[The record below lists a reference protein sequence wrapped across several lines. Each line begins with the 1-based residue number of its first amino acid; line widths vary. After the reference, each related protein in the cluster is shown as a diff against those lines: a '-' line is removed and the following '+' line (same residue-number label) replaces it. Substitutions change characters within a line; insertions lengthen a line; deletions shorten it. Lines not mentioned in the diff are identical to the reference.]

1 MHKPNPPD
9 ATQAPLVT
17 EKKGSHQKED
27 VPFFHYLGIYK
38 TCDPAAIARR
48 CALPFDSA
56 ASAFALRFMGTDYRA
71 AFPDF
76 ELQDSTGKAVQ
87 NPAEKILLLH
97 YLCEGTYVEPQGK
110 QRSYQEI
117 PWGEVYYQNFKGRCI
132 TRLAYTFGKDLPG
145 FRRIMEET
153 PALHAEPLA
162 QGDAGYRFEFMT
174 GLHISFLVWAGDE
187 EFPPSAQIL
196 FDDNVPFAFTAED
209 MAYAGEAIIQRLK
222 GIRERLSPA
231 PGGLQ

>member
-1 MHKPNPPD
+1 MTPAAGLEGQKRSRP
-9 ATQAPLVT
+9 
-17 EKKGSHQKED
+17 KED

-38 TCDPAAIARR
+38 TLDPAAIARR
-48 CALPFDSA
+48 CALPFDAA
-56 ASAFALRFMGTDYRA
+56 ASAFALGFMGTDYRA

-76 ELQDSTGKAVQ
+76 ELQDPKGGVVQ

-117 PWGEVYYQNFKGRCI
+117 PWGEVYYRNFKGRCI
-132 TRLAYTFGKDLPG
+132 TRLAHTFGTDLPG
-145 FRRIMEET
+145 FRRVMEET
-153 PALHAEPLA
+153 PALHAEPVA

-174 GLHISFLVWAGDE
+174 GLHMSFLIWAGDE

-196 FDDNVPFAFTAED
+196 FDDNVAFAFTAED
-209 MAYAGEAIIQRLK
+209 IAYAGEVIIKRLK
-222 GIRERLSPA
+222 DLREKPFA
-231 PGGLQ
+231 TPGGLP

>member
-1 MHKPNPPD
+1 MYTTSTANTGSRCLP
-9 ATQAPLVT
+9 
-17 EKKGSHQKED
+17 EKKGSNQKD
-27 VPFFHYLGIYK
+27 AVPFFHYLGIYK
-38 TCDPAAIARR
+38 TLDPKAIARR
-48 CALPFDSA
+48 CALPFDPE
-56 ASAFALRFMGTDYRA
+56 ASVFALRFMGTDYTV

-76 ELQDSTGKAVQ
+76 ALHDPRGGVVQ
-87 NPAEKILLLH
+87 NPAEQILLLH

-117 PWGEVYYQNFKGRCI
+117 PWGTVYYQNFKGRCI

-145 FRRIMEET
+145 FRRIMEEN
-153 PALHAEPLA
+153 PALHAEALA

-196 FDDNVPFAFTAED
+196 FDDNVAFAFTAED
-209 MAYAGEAIIQRLK
+209 IAYAGELIIKRLR
-222 GIRERLSPA
+222 GIQEKPSPA
-231 PGGLQ
+231 GGPA